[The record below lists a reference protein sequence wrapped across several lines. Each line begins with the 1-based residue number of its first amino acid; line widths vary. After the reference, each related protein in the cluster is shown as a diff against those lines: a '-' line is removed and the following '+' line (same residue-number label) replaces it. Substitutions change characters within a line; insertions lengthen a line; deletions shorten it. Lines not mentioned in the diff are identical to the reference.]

1 MMVKSC
7 GITNREDAAAAI
19 EAGAAAI
26 GMIFFPKSPRYI
38 TPEQAW
44 EIAQAIPRSV
54 LKVGVFVNE
63 TPRAIDRVAATVG
76 LDVAQLHGQESP
88 SRLPKTLRV
97 WKAFQ
102 VSPSWSPAT
111 MDGFSAEAFLLDSPV
126 HGTEFDWSLVRNLRG
141 RIVLAGGLDASNVQ
155 EAIRSVRPWGV
166 DACSRLE
173 IKPGIKDH
181 QKVRQFVKAALM
193 ESAG

>member
-1 MMVKSC
+1 MMVKIC
-7 GITNREDAAAAI
+7 GITNRQDAVVAI

-26 GMIFFPKSPRYI
+26 GMIFFSKSPRYV

-44 EIAQAIPRSV
+44 DIVSAIPRSV

-63 TPRAIDRVAATVG
+63 TPRAIDRLAATVG

-88 SRLPKTLRV
+88 SRLPKTVRV
-97 WKAFQ
+97 WKAFHVTPQ
-102 VSPSWSPAT
+102 WSAAA

-126 HGTEFDWSLVRNLRG
+126 HGTEFDWNLVHNVRG

-155 EAIRSVRPWGV
+155 AAIRSVRPWGV

-173 IKPGIKDH
+173 LKPGIKDH
-181 QKVRQFVKAALM
+181 QKVRQFVQAALM
-193 ESAG
+193 ESA

>member
-1 MMVKSC
+1 MMVKIC
-7 GITNREDAAAAI
+7 GITNREDATVAV

-26 GMIFFPKSPRYI
+26 GMVFFSKSPRYV

-44 EIAQAIPRSV
+44 NIVSTLPRSV

-63 TPRAIDRVAATVG
+63 TPRAIDRIAASVG
-76 LDVAQLHGQESP
+76 LDVAQLHGQEAP
-88 SRLPKTLRV
+88 SRLPKTVRV

-102 VSPSWSPAT
+102 ISPEWSPAA
-111 MDGFSAEAFLLDSPV
+111 MEGYSAEAFLLDSPV
-126 HGTEFDWSLVRNLRG
+126 HGTQFDWSLVRNLRG

-155 EAIRSVRPWGV
+155 EAIHAVRPWGV

-173 IKPGIKDH
+173 LKPGQKDH
-181 QKVRQFVKAALM
+181 QKVRQFIKAALM
-193 ESAG
+193 ETT

>member
-1 MMVKSC
+1 MMVKIC
-7 GITNREDAAAAI
+7 GITNREDATVAI

-26 GMIFFPKSPRYI
+26 GMIFFSKSPRYI

-44 EIAQAIPRSV
+44 EIASAIPRSV

-63 TPRAIDRVAATVG
+63 TPRAIDRIAATVG

-97 WKAFQ
+97 WKAFH
-102 VSPSWSPAT
+102 VNAEWTPAA

-126 HGTEFDWSLVRNLRG
+126 HGTQFDWNLVRSVRG
-141 RIVLAGGLDASNVQ
+141 RIVLAGGLDASNVRQ
-155 EAIRSVRPWGV
+155 AIQMVRPWGV
-166 DACSRLE
+166 DSCSRLE
-173 IKPGIKDH
+173 IRPGIKDH
-181 QKVRQFVKAALM
+181 KKVRQFVEAALM
-193 ESAG
+193 ESA

>member
-1 MMVKSC
+1 MMVKIC
-7 GITNREDAAAAI
+7 GITNREDALLAI

-26 GMIFFPKSPRYI
+26 GMIFYSKSPRYI

-44 EIAQAIPRSV
+44 DIVSAIPRSV

-76 LDVAQLHGQESP
+76 LDVAQLHGQETP
-88 SRLPKTLRV
+88 SRLPKSVRV

-102 VSPSWSPAT
+102 INPAWLPSA

-126 HGTEFDWSLVRNLRG
+126 HGTEFDWGLVRNLRG

-155 EAIRSVRPWGV
+155 SAIRSVRPWGV

-173 IKPGIKDH
+173 LKPGIKDP
-181 QKVRQFVKAALM
+181 QKVRQFIKAALM
-193 ESAG
+193 EST

>member
-1 MMVKSC
+1 MMVKIC
-7 GITNREDAAAAI
+7 GITNREDAVAAI

-26 GMIFFPKSPRYI
+26 GMIFFSKSPRYI

-44 EIAQAIPRSV
+44 EIVSAIPRSV

-63 TPRAIDRVAATVG
+63 TPRAIDRIASSVG

-88 SRLPKTLRV
+88 SRFPKTVLV

-102 VSPSWSPAT
+102 VSHGWSPAV
-111 MDGFSAEAFLLDSPV
+111 MDGFSAEAYLLDSPV
-126 HGTEFDWSLVRNLRG
+126 HGNEFDWSLVRNLRG

-173 IKPGIKDH
+173 SKPGIKDH
-181 QKVRQFVKAALM
+181 LKVRQFVKAALM
-193 ESAG
+193 EAS